1 MKTKLSLIALL
12 LAAFAPAPALAKWR
26 EASSTHFV
34 IYSEESP
41 DSLRKFAERLE
52 RYDSAMR
59 YVRNLPDFDPGAAN
73 RLTIYSV
80 SSVNAVRKLH
90 GKGGS
95 MIAGF
100 YIPRASGSIAIV
112 PRRGMGAGEHDMDEE
127 GVLRH
132 EYAHHFMFENYPV
145 AFPSWYVEGFAEFH
159 ATSKFEADGA
169 VGLGRPAVHRG
180 YGLVSGNPLPLDKM
194 MALGTER
201 LRPDQTEAIYGR
213 GWLLTHYLT
222 FNTQRRPQ
230 LGQYLKA
237 LNSGKSGIEAATAAF
252 GDLKVLQR
260 ELDKYLMQKRM
271 SYMQI
276 PAAKLKV
283 GPIQL
288 RELSAGEDAIM
299 ELKIR
304 SRRGVGEKEAAA
316 LLPLMR
322 KAAAPFPNDPAVQ
335 ATLAEAEFD
344 ARYYKEAIAA
354 CDRALAANPKTIDA
368 LIYKGRST
376 QALAMDAGA
385 GKTKGIGEAR
395 KLFAA
400 ANRLDPDDPEP
411 LILFYNS
418 YLAAGMK
425 PTANSVT
432 GLHSAFMLAPQD
444 RGLRMLVARQHLI
457 DRKAKEARVALSPIA
472 FDPHSGGMGE
482 AAAAIIAKLDSGGT
496 SAALQTFDSTGEKQ
510 TDDKQGS

>member
-1 MKTKLSLIALL
+1 MKTISFLALL

-34 IYSEESP
+34 IYSEESA

-59 YVRNLPDFDPGAAN
+59 FIRNLPEFDPGAAN

-80 SSVNAVRKLH
+80 SSVSAVRRLH

-95 MIAGF
+95 MVAGF

-159 ATSKFEADGA
+159 ATSKVESDGS
-169 VGLGRPAVHRG
+169 VGLGRPALHRG
-180 YGLVSGNPLPLDKM
+180 YGLMTGNPLPIDRM
-194 MALGTER
+194 MALGAQR
-201 LRPDQTEAIYGR
+201 LGPDQTEAIYGR

-222 FNTQRRPQ
+222 FNEKRRPQ
-230 LGQYLKA
+230 LAQYLKA

-260 ELDKYLMQKRM
+260 EVDKYLLQKRM
-271 SYMQI
+271 SYLLI
-276 PAAKLKV
+276 PASKLKV
-283 GPIQL
+283 GPIQV

-304 SRRGVGEKEAAA
+304 SRRGVDEKEAAA

-322 KAAAPFPNDPAVQ
+322 RAAAPFPNDPAVQ
-335 ATLAEAEFD
+335 ATLAEAEYD
-344 ARYYKEAIAA
+344 ARHYKEAIAA

-368 LIYKGRST
+368 LIYKGRAT
-376 QALAMDAGA
+376 QALAMDAGD
-385 GKTKGIGEAR
+385 GKAKGITEAR

-425 PTANSVT
+425 PTPNSVT
-432 GLHSAFMLAPQD
+432 GLQSAFNLAPQD
-444 RGLRMLVARQHLI
+444 RGLRMLVARQHLL
-457 DRKAKEARVALSPIA
+457 DGKVKEARVALSPIA

-482 AAAAIIAKLDSGGT
+482 AAAAIIAKLDSGGAA
-496 SAALQTFDSTGEKQ
+496 AALQTFDAASEKP
-510 TDDKQGS
+510 TKDKQGS